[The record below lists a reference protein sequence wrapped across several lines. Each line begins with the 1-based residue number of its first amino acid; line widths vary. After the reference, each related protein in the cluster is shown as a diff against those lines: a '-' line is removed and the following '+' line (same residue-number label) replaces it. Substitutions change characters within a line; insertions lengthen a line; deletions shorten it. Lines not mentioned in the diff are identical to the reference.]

1 MVQRVS
7 GEEGMSFRLLSS
19 GLVLGAG
26 MLLASTFSA
35 MAGEITGSVDS
46 VDMENH
52 TISVNGETIKV
63 PEGMNVDGIVEAAPE
78 CLWAETHAHAGV
90 TRDFFDAYFEGRD
103 RAFAIQ
109 VGEVRLYDAPLVPGD
124 VIANFTAPQ
133 SYMYVD
139 DRLSR
144 PAPEARQ
151 LALLK

>member
-1 MVQRVS
+1 MSIKPEFAERIFDGTKRYEFRKAVYANRAVQTVVVYVTQPVGRIV
-7 GEEGMSFRLLSS
+7 GEF
-19 GLVLGAG
+19 
-26 MLLASTFSA
+26 
-35 MAGEITGSVDS
+35 D
-46 VDMENH
+46 
-52 TISVNGETIKV
+52 
-63 PEGMNVDGIVEAAPE
+63 VDGIVEAAPE

>member
-1 MVQRVS
+1 MKV
-7 GEEGMSFRLLSS
+7 LLSIKPEFAERIFD
-19 GLVLGAG
+19 GTKRYEFRKAVYANRAVQTVVVYVTQPVGRIV
-26 MLLASTFSA
+26 
-35 MAGEITGSVDS
+35 GEFD
-46 VDMENH
+46 
-52 TISVNGETIKV
+52 
-63 PEGMNVDGIVEAAPE
+63 VDGIVEAAPE